1 MLATVRLSGMSSQ
14 KTTQP
19 KATAVQ
25 PPSPLRTRRTQPYIT
40 AVVLRCNPSGDD
52 LQCSF
57 FLWEMHE
64 PSARELTQRASPQPT
79 TPPSTSTST
88 STSSPGTVLYLPTPS
103 TASPAS
109 TLPTLDD
116 LPTRHRG
123 KGAVTSPVAADDK
136 EDDEDEGT
144 LLSQI
149 VARLSI
155 DGFHPKPSTKE
166 YLSQILR
173 EQIAI
178 NEAKVRTRDVTI
190 ARLSSKLDRLTVNKN
205 VNIET

>member
-1 MLATVRLSGMSSQ
+1 
-14 KTTQP
+14 
-19 KATAVQ
+19 
-25 PPSPLRTRRTQPYIT
+25 
-40 AVVLRCNPSGDD
+40 
-52 LQCSF
+52 
-57 FLWEMHE
+57 MHE

-88 STSSPGTVLYLPTPS
+88 STSSPGTALYLPTPR
-103 TASPAS
+103 TASPAD
-109 TLPTLDD
+109 TLPTCDRRLPTPDD
-116 LPTRHRG
+116 SPTRHRG

-136 EDDEDEGT
+136 EDDENEGT

-166 YLSQILR
+166 YLGQILR

-190 ARLSSKLDRLTVNKN
+190 ARLSSKLDQLTVNKN